1 MTLQGAPR
9 LSGLAM
15 ADAAICYVATHGETG
30 KRYVGSTR
38 RTLAER
44 KSQHERDAAAG
55 RTDAPFHEALR
66 HYGSEAFTW
75 QAVAEGE
82 EQAIKLLEAALIAAW
97 GTTRLGGFNAVG
109 GLAEPPVRD
118 SGYERFAEE
127 MDLNVRL
134 LHMFNDIE
142 AVIRYVEKHGATLVG
157 DSLDA
162 LRGLATR
169 LAAAVSSVEE
179 QHAGGSSQL

>member
-1 MTLQGAPR
+1 MTLPGAPR

-66 HYGSEAFTW
+66 HYGSEAFT
-75 QAVAEGE
+75 
-82 EQAIKLLEAALIAAW
+82 
-97 GTTRLGGFNAVG
+97 
-109 GLAEPPVRD
+109 
-118 SGYERFAEE
+118 
-127 MDLNVRL
+127 
-134 LHMFNDIE
+134 
-142 AVIRYVEKHGATLVG
+142 
-157 DSLDA
+157 
-162 LRGLATR
+162 
-169 LAAAVSSVEE
+169 
-179 QHAGGSSQL
+179 